1 MALLAADP
9 SELLDG
15 LASGTTPDT
24 GHGFHHKE
32 GHSLSF
38 FVVGARSRVASG
50 VVSQKIHF
58 TFMPQAE
65 MYLSLKSLDVVCI
78 WCISRHSRPPCRVCR
93 VPACLDAF

>member
-58 TFMPQAE
+58 TFMPQADVPV
-65 MYLSLKSLDVVCI
+65 LKITPGLV
-78 WCISRHSRPPCRVCR
+78 
-93 VPACLDAF
+93 

>member
-38 FVVGARSRVASG
+38 FVVGAPGPVLHPVWLVKRFISLLCRRL
-50 VVSQKIHF
+50 
-58 TFMPQAE
+58 
-65 MYLSLKSLDVVCI
+65 MYLSLISLLA
-78 WCISRHSRPPCRVCR
+78 WKKMTGRRVK
-93 VPACLDAF
+93 